1 MKQTKRPVKSN
12 FLSNIFIVGS
22 LLLTG
27 TSISA
32 NEVRSNAVSR
42 WVDVYF
48 NNDSIQWV
56 CSYTL
61 NDYPSVEF
69 EPSNLTGE
77 DGSILYD
84 HFKIS
89 SPSSETSYFNLSDFE
104 SMSIGQHVLRLYIG
118 TDRSMDEISSKL
130 NYEHGLVSVKSDFDS
145 ENINNIPMNIRGRG
159 NSSWDWPKK
168 PYRLKFD
175 YKVALPGLRPAKNF
189 VLLANYVDD
198 TLLRNSVAFEAGRL
212 LGMPFN
218 FSSIPVDVYF
228 NGIYKGAY
236 QLTEKIAIGNQF
248 VDIDKNKGIIWEHA
262 AGPQGEDE
270 YVYTTPGYN
279 MYMTV
284 KDPDFAEVAYANKMT
299 PEELFL
305 MWQEDYNM
313 IENHVINGTPW
324 EVIDLDDF
332 VNYIIVQNLSCNYDF
347 SFPFSVF
354 AYKNDVSDKL
364 HFGPLWDFDKA
375 FNFSQMKPDH
385 RYLIYMTTPGA
396 LMFTDMIRHPDF
408 VKAYDKKWREFTEV
422 HLPKLLE
429 YIDTQAQI
437 IKASALAD
445 GQIYPNST
453 NYDNMERLSCETF
466 DKSVEMLKEWII
478 EQAELISNDPSF
490 LLLKNE
496 DLRSEIE
503 LIEE

>member
-1 MKQTKRPVKSN
+1 MKSN
-12 FLSNIFIVGS
+12 SLSSIFIAGP
-22 LLLTG
+22 LLLSG
-27 TSISA
+27 ISISA
-32 NEVRSNAVSR
+32 IEVRSNSDSR
-42 WVDVYF
+42 WLDIYF

-56 CSYTL
+56 RSYML
-61 NDYPSVEF
+61 NDYPTLEF
-69 EPSNLTGE
+69 ETSNLTGE

-89 SPSSETSYFNLSDFE
+89 SSTSEPSDVDIDDLEN
-104 SMSIGQHVLRLYIG
+104 IGVGHHVLRLHID
-118 TDRSMDEISSKL
+118 TDKAMNDITSKSK
-130 NYEHGLVSVKSDFDS
+130 YEHGRLSVESDFGS
-145 ENINNIPMNIRGRG
+145 ENIVNIPMNIRGRG
-159 NSSWDWPKK
+159 NTSWRWPKK

-175 YKVALPGLRPAKNF
+175 YKVSLPGLRPAKNF
-189 VLLANYVDD
+189 VLLANYIDD

-236 QLTEKIAIGNQF
+236 QLTEKIAIGNQL
-248 VDIDKNKGIIWEHA
+248 VDIDKYKGILWELA
-262 AGPQGEDE
+262 ARPQGEE
-270 YVYTTPGYN
+270 GYIYTTPGYQ
-279 MYMTV
+279 MYLSV

-305 MWQEDYNM
+305 IWQEDYNE
-313 IENHVINGTPW
+313 IENHVINGIPW

-354 AYKNDVSDKL
+354 AYKNDITDKL
-364 HFGPLWDFDKA
+364 HFGPLWDFDKG
-375 FNFSQMKPDH
+375 FNYSQFNTPH
-385 RYLIYMTTPGA
+385 RHLIYMTTPGA

-408 VKAYDKKWREFTEV
+408 VKAYDKKWREFTEM

-429 YIDTQAQI
+429 YIDSQAQI

-445 GQIYPNST
+445 GQTYPNST